1 MGSCLNKIVGRF
13 HAERAAFVLGI
24 LVGLLILFHVT
35 ATGDWTFDNDI
46 VHVDE
51 EQGDPKSSL
60 TRETKVNFEQ
70 LCDSATSGLYPEENP
85 NSDRIV
91 EQLAYTPCSNFS
103 NQLTILVWGG
113 VVNWGGIQPKN
124 GDEVSLPSNTRPK
137 LGSLQV
143 FEREECAVRNCRLTS
158 ERKELDSADLVI
170 FRVGLPSRL
179 VHSCTIFLCCL
190 DGEI

>member
-13 HAERAAFVLGI
+13 HAERAAFVFGI
-24 LVGLLILFHVT
+24 LVGLLILFYVT

-51 EQGDPKSSL
+51 EQGDLKSSL
-60 TRETKVNFEQ
+60 TRETKVNSEQ

-170 FRVGLPSRL
+170 FRVGK
-179 VHSCTIFLCCL
+179 H
-190 DGEI
+190 

>member
-1 MGSCLNKIVGRF
+1 M
-13 HAERAAFVLGI
+13 GI
-24 LVGLLILFHVT
+24 LVGLLILFYVT

-51 EQGDPKSSL
+51 EQGDLKSSL

-124 GDEVSLPSNTRPK
+124 GDEVSLTSNARPR

-143 FEREECAVRNCRLTS
+143 FKREECAVRNCRLTS
-158 ERKELDSADLVI
+158 ERKELDEADLVI
-170 FRVGLPSRL
+170 FRVGLLSR
-179 VHSCTIFLCCL
+179 
-190 DGEI
+190 